1 MTARKKIL
9 VVIDPTSE
17 EQPAFSKATELARRI
32 DAELALLTCLFDPDI
47 AHAQWVTGQTLE
59 HIRDEAIDAHFESL
73 ERLAEPLRSDGLS
86 VSVRIIWDN
95 PLHEAIVREALN
107 LEADFVVKDTHHH
120 SAVSRVLFTN
130 TDWHLIRECPCPL
143 WLVKPTPAPSQARVM
158 AAVDPVHEHDEGAT
172 LDRRIVDVAQLFS
185 VLFEERLQL
194 VHVFT
199 PPPPPIIGMFP
210 TAVPTESVEDMI
222 AQARQAHVE
231 ALHSLATDTGVPAGR
246 IHLREG
252 SQIDL
257 LPATADELHAG
268 IVVMG
273 AVARSALRRLI
284 IGHTAERTLERF
296 ACDVVVVKSADF
308 ESPVAVLPPIYG
320 SVEKSA

>member
-32 DAELALLTCLFDPDI
+32 DAELTLLTCLFDPDI
-47 AHAQWVTGQTLE
+47 ARAQWVTGQTLE

-73 ERLAEPLRSDGLS
+73 ERLAEPLRSEGLS
-86 VSVRIIWDN
+86 VSAKIIWDN

-107 LEADFVVKDTHHH
+107 IEADFVVKDTHHH
-120 SAVSRVLFTN
+120 SAVSRALFTN

-143 WLVKPTPAPSQARVM
+143 WLVKPTPAAREARVM
-158 AAVDPVHEHDEGAT
+158 AAVDPVHEADEDAA

-210 TAVPTESVEDMI
+210 TAVPTEPVEDMI
-222 AQARQAHVE
+222 AQARQAHAE
-231 ALHSLATDTGVPAGR
+231 ALNSLATDTGVPAGR

-257 LPATADELHAG
+257 LPATAGELHAG
-268 IVVMG
+268 VVVMG

-296 ACDVVVVKSADF
+296 PCDVVIVKSADF
-308 ESPVAVLPPIYG
+308 ESPIAALPPIYG